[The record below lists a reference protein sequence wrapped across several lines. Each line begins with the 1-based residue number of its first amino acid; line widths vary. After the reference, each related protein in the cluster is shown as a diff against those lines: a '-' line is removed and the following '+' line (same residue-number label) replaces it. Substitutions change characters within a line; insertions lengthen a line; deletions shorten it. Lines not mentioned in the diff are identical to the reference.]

1 MDYSTLFNN
10 TPIKILAIVLI
21 ASILHAFSATVL
33 DHIVRRLIRQEAF
46 ETKLDEKKRE
56 DTIVSIFRTAA
67 GVVIW
72 LSAVGAIFSV
82 LHFNVA
88 SVATGAGFFGIIVGL
103 GAQTAIRD
111 VVAGI
116 FILIENQYRVGDI
129 VTLQGGTTGLGT
141 SGVVEEVSLRI
152 TKLRGIDGTLNII
165 RNGEAAVITNR
176 TFRYSSVV
184 LDIALDYN
192 SDIDVVEKVMNE
204 VGITLAADPEFS
216 EFIDTPIAFLR
227 VDDFTESAVMVK
239 VLGKVKPA
247 KQWDVAGAYRRR
259 LLVAFKKHNIT
270 IASPRILVEKK

>member
-1 MDYSTLFNN
+1 MDYLSLFNS
-10 TPIKILAIVLI
+10 TPIKILAIVVI
-21 ASILHAFSATVL
+21 ALVMHAVSATVL
-33 DHIVRRLIRQEAF
+33 DHVVRRLIRPEAF

-67 GVVIW
+67 GLVIW
-72 LSAVGAIFSV
+72 LTALGAIFSV
-82 LHFNVA
+82 LHFNIA

-129 VTLQGGTTGLGT
+129 ITLQGGTTGLGT
-141 SGVVEEVSLRI
+141 SGVVEEISLRI
-152 TKLRGIDGTLNII
+152 TKLRGIDGTLNIV
-165 RNGEAAVITNR
+165 RNGEAAIITNR

-184 LDIALDYN
+184 LDLRLDYN
-192 SDIDVVEKVMNE
+192 SDIDLVEKVMNE
-204 VGITLAADPEFS
+204 VGIELAADPAFS
-216 EFIDTPIAFLR
+216 EFIDAPIAFLR
-227 VDDFTESAVMVK
+227 VDDFTESAIIVK

-259 LLVAFKKHNIT
+259 LLVAFKKHDIT
-270 IASPRILVEKK
+270 IASPRMVIDKK